1 MSKLTESIEA
11 KIVADIEALGYELEY
26 TEYVK
31 EGESKIYRVVIDKPG
46 ESLTTDD
53 CEIVSRKIED
63 TVDSLMAKDE
73 AYVLEVSSP
82 GLERSLKNNKLYKKY
97 IGNNVRIKLYKKVED
112 SKELVGTLVESEEDY
127 IVLLVE
133 DKQIKIER
141 ENIACGNTVYEFWE
155 E

>member
-1 MSKLTESIEA
+1 MSKLTDSIES
-11 KIVADIEALGYELEY
+11 KIKEDVEALGYEIEY

-31 EGESKIYRVVIDKPG
+31 EGDAKIFRVVIDKQG

-63 TVDSLMAKDE
+63 KVDSLMAKDE
-73 AYVLEVSSP
+73 SYVLEVSSP
-82 GLERSLKNNKLYKKY
+82 GLERALKNNKLYKKY
-97 IGNNVRIKLYKKVED
+97 IGNNVRVKLYKKVED
-112 SKELVGTLVESEEDY
+112 SKELVGTLLESEDDY
-127 IVLLVE
+127 IVLLVGE
-133 DKQIKIER
+133 NKIKIER

>member
-1 MSKLTESIEA
+1 MSKLTDNIES
-11 KIVADIEALGYELEY
+11 KIVADVEALGYELEY

-82 GLERSLKNNKLYKKY
+82 GLERALKNNKLYEKY

-112 SKELVGTLVESEEDY
+112 VKELIGTLVESEEDY
-127 IVLLVE
+127 IILLVE

>member
-1 MSKLTESIEA
+1 MSKLTDNIEA
-11 KIVADIEALGYELEY
+11 KIVADVEALGYELEY

-63 TVDSLMAKDE
+63 MVDSLMAKDE

-82 GLERSLKNNKLYKKY
+82 GLERALKNNKLYKKY

-112 SKELVGTLVESEEDY
+112 VKELVGILVESEEEY
-127 IVLLVE
+127 IELLVE
-133 DKQIKIER
+133 DKKIKIER

>member
-1 MSKLTESIEA
+1 MSKLTDNIES
-11 KIVADIEALGYELEY
+11 KIITDVEDLGYELEY

-53 CEIVSRKIED
+53 CEMVSRKIED
-63 TVDSLMAKDE
+63 KVDSAMAKDE
-73 AYVLEVSSP
+73 SYVLEVSSP
-82 GLERSLKNNKLYKKY
+82 GLERALKNNKLYKKY
-97 IGNNVRIKLYKKVED
+97 IGNNVRIKLYKKVLD
-112 SKELVGTLVESEEDY
+112 TKEIVGTLVESEEEY
-127 IVLLVE
+127 IELLV
-133 DKQIKIER
+133 DNNKVKIER

>member
-1 MSKLTESIEA
+1 MSKLTDNIES
-11 KIVADIEALGYELEY
+11 KITADVEALGYEIEY

-31 EGESKIYRVVIDKPG
+31 EGEIKIYRVVIDKVG
-46 ESLTTDD
+46 KSLTTDD

-63 TVDSLMAKDE
+63 KVDSFMAKDE

-82 GLERSLKNNKLYKKY
+82 GLERALKNNKLYKKY
-97 IGNNVRIKLYKKVED
+97 IGNNVRIKLYKKVQD

-133 DKQIKIER
+133 SEQIKIER

>member
-1 MSKLTESIEA
+1 MSKLTECVET

-31 EGESKIYRVVIDKPG
+31 EGESKIYRVVIDKLG

-82 GLERSLKNNKLYKKY
+82 GLERALKNNKLYKKY

-112 SKELVGTLVESEEDY
+112 VKELVGTLVESEEDY

>member
-1 MSKLTESIEA
+1 MSKLTDNIEA
-11 KIVADIEALGYELEY
+11 KIVTDIENLGYELEY

-31 EGESKIYRVVIDKPG
+31 EGESKIYRVVIDKLG

-63 TVDSLMAKDE
+63 VVDSLMAKDE

-82 GLERSLKNNKLYKKY
+82 GLERTLKNNKLYKKY

-112 SKELVGTLVESEEDY
+112 VKELVGTLVESEEDY

-141 ENIACGNTVYEFWE
+141 ENIACGNTVYEF
-155 E
+155 

>member
-1 MSKLTESIEA
+1 MSKLTDNIEA
-11 KIVADIEALGYELEY
+11 KIVKDVEDLGYEIEY

-31 EGESKIYRVVIDKPG
+31 EGGNKIFRVVIDKVG
-46 ESLTTDD
+46 TSLTTDD

-82 GLERSLKNNKLYKKY
+82 GLERALKNNKLYKKY
-97 IGNNVRIKLYKKVED
+97 IGNNVRIKLYQKIED
-112 SKELVGTLVESEEDY
+112 SKELEGTLLESEEEY

-133 DKQIKIER
+133 DKKIKIEK
-141 ENIACGNTVYEFWE
+141 ENIACGNTVYEF
-155 E
+155 

>member
-1 MSKLTESIEA
+1 MSKLTDNIEA
-11 KIVADIEALGYELEY
+11 KIIADVEDLGYELEY

-31 EGESKIYRVVIDKPG
+31 EGESKIYRVVIDKVG

-63 TVDSLMAKDE
+63 KVDSLMAKDD

-82 GLERSLKNNKLYKKY
+82 GLERALKNNKLYKKY
-97 IGNNVRIKLYKKVED
+97 IGNKVRIKLYKKVLD
-112 SKELVGTLVESEEDY
+112 TKELVGTLVESEENY
-127 IVLLVE
+127 IELLVDN
-133 DKQIKIER
+133 DKIKIER

>member
-1 MSKLTESIEA
+1 MSKLTDNIENKIKDDVES
-11 KIVADIEALGYELEY
+11 LGYEIEY

-31 EGESKIYRVVIDKPG
+31 EGDSKIFRVVIDKVG
-46 ESLTTDD
+46 TSLTTDD

-63 TVDSLMAKDE
+63 KVDSCMAKDE

-82 GLERSLKNNKLYKKY
+82 GLERALKNNKLYKKY

-112 SKELVGTLVESEEDY
+112 SKELEGTLLESEDDY
-127 IVLLVE
+127 IILLNQ

-141 ENIACGNTVYEFWE
+141 ENIACGNTVYEF
-155 E
+155 

>member
-1 MSKLTESIEA
+1 MSKLTDSIEA
-11 KIVADIEALGYELEY
+11 KIVADVETLGYELEY

-31 EGESKIYRVVIDKPG
+31 EGESKIYRVVIDKVG

-63 TVDSLMAKDE
+63 VVDSLMARDE

-82 GLERSLKNNKLYKKY
+82 GLERALKNNKLYKKY

-112 SKELVGTLVESEEDY
+112 AKELVGTLVESEEDY

>member
-1 MSKLTESIEA
+1 MSRLTDSIEA
-11 KIVADIEALGYELEY
+11 KISPEVEALGYEVEY

-31 EGESKIYRVVIDKPG
+31 EGEAKIFRVVIDKAG
-46 ESLTTDD
+46 VSLTTDD
-53 CEIVSRKIED
+53 CEIVSRKIET

-82 GLERSLKNNKLYKKY
+82 GLERALKNNKLYKKY
-97 IGNNVRIKLYKKVED
+97 IGNNVRIKLYKKIED
-112 SKELVGTLVESEEDY
+112 AKEIVGTLVESKEDY
-127 IVLLVE
+127 IVLLI
-133 DKQIKIER
+133 DNKQIKIER

>member
-1 MSKLTESIEA
+1 MSRLTDSIEA
-11 KIVADIEALGYELEY
+11 KITPDVEALGYEIEY

-31 EGESKIYRVVIDKPG
+31 KGEAKIFRVVIDKVG
-46 ESLTTDD
+46 SSLTTDD

-82 GLERSLKNNKLYKKY
+82 GLERALKNNNLYKKY

-112 SKELVGTLVESEEDY
+112 VKELVGTLVESEEDY

-133 DKQIKIER
+133 NKQIKIER
-141 ENIACGNTVYEFWE
+141 ENIACVNTVY
-155 E
+155 

>member
-1 MSKLTESIEA
+1 MSKLTDNVEA
-11 KIVADIEALGYELEY
+11 KIIADVEALGYELEY

-31 EGESKIYRVVIDKPG
+31 EGESKIYRVVIDKVG

-63 TVDSLMAKDE
+63 KVDSLMAKDE

-82 GLERSLKNNKLYKKY
+82 GLERALKNNKLYKKY
-97 IGNNVRIKLYKKVED
+97 IGNNVRIKLYKKVQD

-127 IVLLVE
+127 IVVLVE
-133 DKQIKIER
+133 NEQIKIER

>member
-1 MSKLTESIEA
+1 MSKLTESVEA

-82 GLERSLKNNKLYKKY
+82 GLERALKNNKLYKKY
-97 IGNNVRIKLYKKVED
+97 IGNSVRIKLYKKVGD
-112 SKELVGTLVESEEDY
+112 VKELVGTLVESEEDY

>member
-1 MSKLTESIEA
+1 MSKLTDNIEA
-11 KIVADIEALGYELEY
+11 KITADVETLGYEIEY

-46 ESLTTDD
+46 ESLTTED

-63 TVDSLMAKDE
+63 IVDSFMAKDE

-82 GLERSLKNNKLYKKY
+82 GLERALKNNNLYKKY
-97 IGNNVRIKLYKKVED
+97 IGNNVRIKLYNKMLD
-112 SKELVGTLVESEEDY
+112 TKELVGTLIESEEDY
-127 IVLLVE
+127 IVLLTDNE
-133 DKQIKIER
+133 QIKIER
-141 ENIACGNTVYEFWE
+141 KNIACGNTVYEFWE

>member
-1 MSKLTESIEA
+1 MSKLTDNIEA
-11 KIVADIEALGYELEY
+11 KIVVDVETLGYELEY

-53 CEIVSRKIED
+53 CEVVSRKIED

-82 GLERSLKNNKLYKKY
+82 GLERALKNNKLYKKY

-112 SKELVGTLVESEEDY
+112 VKELVGTLVESKEDY

>member
-1 MSKLTESIEA
+1 MSKLTDNIEA
-11 KIVADIEALGYELEY
+11 RIVADVEALGYELEY

-82 GLERSLKNNKLYKKY
+82 GLERALKNNKLYKKY

-112 SKELVGTLVESEEDY
+112 VKELVGTLVESEEDY
-127 IVLLVE
+127 IILLVE

>member
-1 MSKLTESIEA
+1 MSKLTDNIET
-11 KIVADIEALGYELEY
+11 KITPDVEALGYEMEY

-31 EGESKIYRVVIDKPG
+31 EGESKIYRVVIDKVG
-46 ESLTTDD
+46 TSLTTDD

-63 TVDSLMAKDE
+63 KVDSLMAKDE

-82 GLERSLKNNKLYKKY
+82 GLERALKNNKLYKKY
-97 IGNNVRIKLYKKVED
+97 IGNNVRIKLYKKVLD
-112 SKELVGTLVESEEDY
+112 TKELVGTLLESEQDY
-127 IVLLVE
+127 IVLLVDNE
-133 DKQIKIER
+133 QIKIER